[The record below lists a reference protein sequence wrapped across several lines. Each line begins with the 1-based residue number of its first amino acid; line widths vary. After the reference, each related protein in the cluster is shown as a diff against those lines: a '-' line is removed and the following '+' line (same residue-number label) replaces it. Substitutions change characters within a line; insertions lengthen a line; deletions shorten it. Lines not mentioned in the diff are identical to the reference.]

1 MHRLIGKLTYANVI
15 STLCLVL
22 LLGGGTAYAA
32 SQLGKESV
40 GTKQLKKEA
49 VTPPKLSAA
58 SKAALVGP
66 AGATGPQGPQGAKG
80 EPGAKGDRGDKGDAG
95 PQGPSDGYFASGPVV
110 AKIIDSVGSDFG
122 AVAVPAGSYLVSA
135 NARLFNQASGTP
147 SAECR
152 LALVGGESGP
162 SANVNLSG
170 VNDRKIVTAMW
181 ARTLTAPG
189 TFTLHCN
196 TTAGAFVSVDEDN
209 IAAIKVGT
217 LHE

>member
-49 VTPPKLSAA
+49 VTPAKLSAA

-66 AGATGPQGPQGAKG
+66 TGATGPQGSQGPKG
-80 EPGAKGDRGDKGDAG
+80 DPGAKGDRGDKGEAG
-95 PQGPSDGYFASGPVV
+95 GQGASDGYFERGPAE
-110 AKIIDSVGSDFG
+110 AKTIGSAGLDFA
-122 AVAVPAGSYLVSA
+122 AVAVPAGSYIVSA
-135 NARLFNQASGTP
+135 NARLFNGSAGAA
-147 SAECR
+147 SAECSI
-152 LALVGGESGP
+152 ALVGGESGP

-170 VNDRKIVTAMW
+170 VNDRKVVTVMW
-181 ARTLTAPG
+181 AQTLTAPG
-189 TFTLHCN
+189 TFTVHCN
-196 TTAGAFVSVDEDN
+196 TTVGGSVSVDEDN